1 MGRQDGMKKP
11 YLTLAGISRAVVF
24 LEKRKA
30 HATETENLEWATEY
44 ENAIRIIR
52 GLCALELDEK
62 PAKNDADR
70 REGR

>member
-1 MGRQDGMKKP
+1 MKKP
-11 YLTLAGISRAVVF
+11 YLTLTSIRRAVVF

-30 HATETENLEWATEY
+30 HATETENNEWADEY

-62 PAKNDADR
+62 PPNKGADR

>member
-1 MGRQDGMKKP
+1 MKKP
-11 YLTLAGISRAVVF
+11 YLTLASIRRAVLF
-24 LEKRKA
+24 LERRKA

-62 PAKNDADR
+62 PSKNDADR
-70 REGR
+70 RERG